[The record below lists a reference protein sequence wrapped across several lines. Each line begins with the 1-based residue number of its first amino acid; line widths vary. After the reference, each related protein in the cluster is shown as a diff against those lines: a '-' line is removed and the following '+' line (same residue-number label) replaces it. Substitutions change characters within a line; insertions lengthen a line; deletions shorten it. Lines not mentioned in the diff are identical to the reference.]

1 MARNENEKILAKILE
16 VCNRLYF
23 SNSNSFRK
31 FFQTLSEYGILATK
45 GGAMINRA
53 VIKLSG
59 EQLGLGAEGSF
70 YNDAVIDSIALQIKQ
85 ARKNGTQLAIV
96 VGGGNLWR
104 GREANPSMN
113 RVKADQIGMLATV
126 MNAIYLEEA
135 FRKQDVAAK
144 VMTPFP
150 IGNFTT
156 SYEKDKALDMMKSGN
171 VIINAAGLG
180 HPLFSTD
187 TVTALRAAELE
198 ADIVLFAKPVDGVYT
213 ADPQKVPSA
222 KKYKSLSYSHGIKN
236 SLGIADM
243 AALHMLND
251 AGIPSYFFKLDV
263 PESINLACKY
273 PETKNLEGTYLCV
286 EGQEEFY
293 GH

>member
-1 MARNENEKILAKILE
+1 
-16 VCNRLYF
+16 
-23 SNSNSFRK
+23 
-31 FFQTLSEYGILATK
+31 
-45 GGAMINRA
+45 MINRA

-59 EQLGLGAEGSF
+59 EQLGLGAEGFF
-70 YNDAVIDSIALQIKQ
+70 YNDDVIDSIVFQIKQ
-85 ARKNGTQLAIV
+85 AVESGTQMSIV

-104 GREANPSMN
+104 GRAANSGMN

-135 FRKQDVAAK
+135 FRKQQMEAK
-144 VMTPFP
+144 VMTPIP

-156 SYEKDKALDMMKSGN
+156 SYVKDKALNFMKNGT

-198 ADIVLFAKPVDGVYT
+198 ADIVLFAKAVDGVYT
-213 ADPQKVPSA
+213 ADPHKDKDA
-222 KKYKSLSYSHGIKN
+222 KKYRTLSYGHGIKN
-236 SLGIADM
+236 GLGIADM

-251 AGIPSYFFKLDV
+251 AGIPSYVFKLDV
-263 PESINLACKY
+263 PKSITLACKY
-273 PETKNLEGTYLCV
+273 PHTKNLEGTYLCV
-286 EGQEEFY
+286 AGQEEFY

>member
-1 MARNENEKILAKILE
+1 
-16 VCNRLYF
+16 
-23 SNSNSFRK
+23 
-31 FFQTLSEYGILATK
+31 
-45 GGAMINRA
+45 MINRA

-59 EQLGLGAEGSF
+59 EQIGQGVEGSF
-70 YNDAVIDSIALQIKQ
+70 YNDVVIDGIAWQIKQ
-85 ARKNGTQLAIV
+85 AVESGTQLSIV

-104 GREANPSMN
+104 GRVANPGMN

-135 FRKQDVAAK
+135 FRKQNVKAK
-144 VMTPFP
+144 VMTPIP
-150 IGNFTT
+150 MGNFTT
-156 SYEKDKALDMMKSGN
+156 VYEKDKALNLMKAGT

-198 ADIVLFAKPVDGVYT
+198 ADIVLFGKAVDGVYT
-213 ADPQKVPSA
+213 ADPRKVKDA
-222 KKYKSLSYSHGIKN
+222 KKYKGLSYTHGIKN

-243 AALHMLND
+243 AALQMLND
-251 AGIPSYFFKLDV
+251 AGIPSYVFKLDV
-263 PESINLACKY
+263 PESISLACKY
-273 PETKNLEGTYLCV
+273 PDTKNLEGTILSAD
-286 EGQEEFY
+286 GQEEFY

>member
-1 MARNENEKILAKILE
+1 
-16 VCNRLYF
+16 
-23 SNSNSFRK
+23 
-31 FFQTLSEYGILATK
+31 
-45 GGAMINRA
+45 MINRA

-59 EQLGLGAEGSF
+59 EQLGHGADGSF
-70 YNDAVIDSIALQIKQ
+70 YNDAVIDGIVSQIKK
-85 ARKNGTQLAIV
+85 AVELGTQMSLV

-104 GREANPSMN
+104 GRAANSCMN

-135 FRKQDVAAK
+135 FRKQEVPAK
-144 VMTPFP
+144 VMTPIP

-156 SYEKDKALDMMKSGN
+156 IYEKNKALNLMSAKTV
-171 VIINAAGLG
+171 VISAAGLG

-198 ADIVLFAKPVDGVYT
+198 ADIVLFAKAVDGVYT
-213 ADPQKVPSA
+213 ADPRKDFDA

-236 SLGIADM
+236 GLGIADM
-243 AALHMLND
+243 AALHMLSD
-251 AGIPSYFFKLDV
+251 AGIPSYVFKLDV
-263 PESINLACKY
+263 PESITLACKY
-273 PETKNLEGTYLCV
+273 PATKNLEGTYLSV
-286 EGQEEFY
+286 AGQEEFY

>member
-1 MARNENEKILAKILE
+1 
-16 VCNRLYF
+16 
-23 SNSNSFRK
+23 
-31 FFQTLSEYGILATK
+31 
-45 GGAMINRA
+45 MINRA

-59 EQLGLGAEGSF
+59 EQIGHGVEGSF
-70 YNDAVIDSIALQIKQ
+70 YNDTVIDGIVMQIKK
-85 ARKNGTQLAIV
+85 AVESGTQMSIV

-104 GREANPSMN
+104 GRAANPNMN

-135 FRKQDVAAK
+135 FRKQDVEAK
-144 VMTPFP
+144 VMTPIP

-156 SYEKDKALDMMKSGN
+156 SYTKDKALIFMKSGT
-171 VIINAAGLG
+171 VIINACGLG

-198 ADIVLFAKPVDGVYT
+198 ADIVLFAKAVDGVYT
-213 ADPQKVPSA
+213 ADPRKEKNA
-222 KKYKSLSYSHGIKN
+222 KKYKSLSYNHGINKG
-236 SLGIADM
+236 LGIADM

-251 AGIPSYFFKLDV
+251 TEIPSYVFKLDV
-263 PESINLACKY
+263 PDSITLACKY
-273 PETKNLEGTYLCV
+273 PDTKNLEGTYLCV
-286 EGQEEFY
+286 AGQEEFY

>member
-1 MARNENEKILAKILE
+1 
-16 VCNRLYF
+16 
-23 SNSNSFRK
+23 
-31 FFQTLSEYGILATK
+31 
-45 GGAMINRA
+45 MINRA

-70 YNDAVIDSIALQIKQ
+70 YNDDVIDSIVFQIKQ
-85 ARKNGTQLAIV
+85 AVESGTQMSIV

-104 GREANPSMN
+104 GRAANSSMN

-135 FRKQDVAAK
+135 FRKQQMEAK
-144 VMTPFP
+144 VMTPIT

-156 SYEKDKALDMMKSGN
+156 SYVKDKALNLMKSGT

-198 ADIVLFAKPVDGVYT
+198 ADIVLFAKAVDGVYT
-213 ADPQKVPSA
+213 ADPRKVLGA
-222 KKYKSLSYSHGIKN
+222 KKYKSLSYAHGIKN
-236 SLGIADM
+236 GLGIADM
-243 AALHMLND
+243 AALHMLSD
-251 AGIPSYFFKLDV
+251 AGIPSFVFKLDE
-263 PESINLACKY
+263 PESITLACKY
-273 PETKNLEGTYLCV
+273 PSTKNLEGTYLCV
-286 EGQEEFY
+286 AGQEEFY